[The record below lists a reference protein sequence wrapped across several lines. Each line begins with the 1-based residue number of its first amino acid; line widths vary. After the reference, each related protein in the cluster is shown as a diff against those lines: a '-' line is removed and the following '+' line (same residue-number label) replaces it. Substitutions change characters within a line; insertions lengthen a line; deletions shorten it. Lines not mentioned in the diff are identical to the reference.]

1 MTEEVERDNAME
13 YSLTERSL
21 IGEMGL
27 DSLTGVLNWHAARAR
42 ITDQLSENGALLI
55 CDIDHFK
62 RINERFGHRAGDE
75 CLQLAAQTLGR
86 LIGDRDIL
94 GRSGGD
100 EFVIYMPECQ
110 GEKLAKQALER
121 LTDRFA
127 AYQKRRA
134 GEISLTVTAGC
145 AVCGEEDTC
154 ETMFARAR
162 KDLFEKRRGAAGG
175 GGEEAAGADSYRRD
189 AGRIREDLMEEIST
203 PGAYCRDYETFK
215 SIYRFLER
223 GIIRNGQKACVI
235 LMTVVDDDGRSV
247 APDEKDFLMELLGEA
262 IRTTL
267 RIGDVYT
274 RYTSSQYLVLAIDT
288 SQKLADMIADRVKE
302 KFLSDSGRKNL
313 LVHCCYELQPAR
325 YRR

>member
-1 MTEEVERDNAME
+1 MCEAEREKTVE
-13 YSLTERSL
+13 YGVTERSL

-27 DSLTGVLNWHAARAR
+27 DSLTGVLNWQAARAR
-42 ITDQLSENGALLI
+42 ITELLSGNGALLI

-75 CLQLAAQTLGR
+75 CLQAAAQTLGR
-86 LIGDRDIL
+86 LIGERDIL

-100 EFVIYMPECQ
+100 EFVIFMPECQ
-110 GEKLAKQALER
+110 GEKAAYQAMER
-121 LTDRFA
+121 LTERFA

-134 GEISLTVTAGC
+134 GEISLSVTAGC
-145 AVCGEEDTC
+145 AVYGEEDTC
-154 ETMFARAR
+154 EAMFLRAK
-162 KDLFEKRRGAAGG
+162 KDLFEKRRGAKDGA
-175 GGEEAAGADSYRRD
+175 EEAPAVADSYRKD

-235 LMTVVDDDGRSV
+235 LMTVVDEDGRSV
-247 APDEKDFLMELLGEA
+247 APDEKDFLMELLGES

-302 KFLSDSGRKNL
+302 KFLSDSGKKNL
-313 LVHCCYELQPAR
+313 LVHCCYELKPAR

>member
-175 GGEEAAGADSYRRD
+175 GWEEAAGADSYRRD
-189 AGRIREDLMEEIST
+189 AGRIREDLMEEISM
-203 PGAYCRDYETFK
+203 PGAYCNRWQCF
-215 SIYRFLER
+215 
-223 GIIRNGQKACVI
+223 Q
-235 LMTVVDDDGRSV
+235 TVVDDDGRSV

>member
-1 MTEEVERDNAME
+1 M
-13 YSLTERSL
+13 
-21 IGEMGL
+21 
-27 DSLTGVLNWHAARAR
+27 
-42 ITDQLSENGALLI
+42 
-55 CDIDHFK
+55 
-62 RINERFGHRAGDE
+62 
-75 CLQLAAQTLGR
+75 
-86 LIGDRDIL
+86 
-94 GRSGGD
+94 
-100 EFVIYMPECQ
+100 
-110 GEKLAKQALER
+110 
-121 LTDRFA
+121 
-127 AYQKRRA
+127 
-134 GEISLTVTAGC
+134 
-145 AVCGEEDTC
+145 
-154 ETMFARAR
+154 
-162 KDLFEKRRGAAGG
+162 
-175 GGEEAAGADSYRRD
+175 
-189 AGRIREDLMEEIST
+189 